1 VVDHFETSRVRKDGT
16 VIDVSVSVSPIRDA
30 TGAVVGASTVA
41 RDMTEHNH
49 AAAERSELVSR
60 LAAIVE
66 SSDDAIIGKTLDGI
80 VTSWNPGAERMY
92 GYTAQEMV
100 GRSVATIFPPD
111 RVGELGPILDQLRR
125 GEVVDHFETSRVR
138 KDGTVIDV
146 SVSVSPIRDAT
157 GAVVGASTVAR
168 DITERNRIAAE
179 RSGMELRLRQA
190 ERLETVGLLA
200 AGIAHDFNNLLGAIL
215 GYAALVAAATAGD
228 PEIRADAEKIQ
239 ALARRAGRVTREL
252 LIFSQRELTQPEPV
266 DLDAIVRDVRELLSV
281 SIGSGIELRL
291 ELPGNVPAVMADRG
305 QVEQVLLN
313 LAFNARDAMPGGGI
327 LTMGTSLVELGGDD
341 DALNPDASPGRYV
354 KLSVSDTGTGMTAA
368 VAARVLEPFFTTKP
382 EGLGTGLG
390 LSTVQNIVSRAGGS
404 LRVDPGEGTGSGFR
418 IYFPAMGGPAVPS
431 APENDEPA
439 ARGNG
444 EKILVVDDEPAVR
457 EVVSR
462 ILRRNGYTTLEAGT
476 GQQAL
481 TLASSHEIQLLLT
494 DSVMPGMS
502 GAGLAKL
509 LVGLKPGLPV
519 LHMSGFN
526 AGVLSPERVSSG
538 ELAFI
543 QKPFTAEALLAKVR
557 GTLGNSQLSKAAAP

>member
-1 VVDHFETSRVRKDGT
+1 MDEDAGLANSRQG
-16 VIDVSVSVSPIRDA
+16 
-30 TGAVVGASTVA
+30 
-41 RDMTEHNH
+41 
-49 AAAERSELVSR
+49 ELVSR

-80 VTSWNPGAERMY
+80 VTSWNPGAARMY

-100 GRSVATIFPPD
+100 GSSVSRLFPLD
-111 RVGELGPILDQLRR
+111 RAGELAPILDRLRR
-125 GEVVDHFETSRVR
+125 GELIDHFETNRVR

-157 GAVVGASTVAR
+157 GVVVGAATVAR
-168 DITERNRIAAE
+168 DVTERNRAAAE
-179 RSGMELRLRQA
+179 RSGMESRLRQA

-200 AGIAHDFNNLLGAIL
+200 GGIAHDFNNLLGAIL
-215 GYAALVAAATAGD
+215 GYASLVAAATAGD
-228 PEIRADAEKIQ
+228 PEVRADAEKIQ
-239 ALARRAGRVTREL
+239 AMARRAGRLTRQL

-266 DLDAIVRDVRELLSV
+266 DLNTIVRDVRELLSV

-291 ELPGNVPAVMADRG
+291 ELAGSVPTVLADRG

-313 LAFNARDAMPGGGI
+313 LALNARDAMPGGGI
-327 LTMGTSLVELGGDD
+327 LTMGTSLAELGEGD

-354 KLSVSDTGTGMTAA
+354 ELSVSDTGTGMSAE
-368 VAARVLEPFFTTKP
+368 VAGRILEPFFTTKP

-390 LSTVQNIVSRAGGS
+390 LSTVHNIVTKAGGS

-418 IYFPAMGGPAVPS
+418 LYFPATGGSAAVPS
-431 APENDEPA
+431 APRNAVSA

-462 ILRRNGYTTLEAGT
+462 ILRRNGYAALEASS

-543 QKPFTAEALLAKVR
+543 QKPFTAEELLAKVR
-557 GTLGNSQLSKAAAP
+557 AALGNSALV

>member
-1 VVDHFETSRVRKDGT
+1 MDQNAGLANSGLDELASRLAAIVESSDDAVIGKTLDGIVTSWNPGAERMYGYTASEMVGSSVSRLFPPDRAGELAPILDQLGRGEQVDHFETRRVCKDRT

-41 RDMTEHNH
+41 RD
-49 AAAERSELVSR
+49 V
-60 LAAIVE
+60 
-66 SSDDAIIGKTLDGI
+66 
-80 VTSWNPGAERMY
+80 
-92 GYTAQEMV
+92 
-100 GRSVATIFPPD
+100 
-111 RVGELGPILDQLRR
+111 
-125 GEVVDHFETSRVR
+125 
-138 KDGTVIDV
+138 
-146 SVSVSPIRDAT
+146 
-157 GAVVGASTVAR
+157 
-168 DITERNRIAAE
+168 TERNRAAVAD

-200 AGIAHDFNNLLGAIL
+200 GAIAHDFNNLLGAIL
-215 GYAALVAAATAGD
+215 GYATLVAAATAGD

-239 ALARRAGRVTREL
+239 ALARRAGRVSRQL
-252 LIFSQRELTQPEPV
+252 LIFSQRELIQPEPV
-266 DLDAIVRDVRELLSV
+266 DLNAIVRDVQDLLSV

-291 ELPGNVPAVMADRG
+291 ELAGSVPAVLADRG

-313 LAFNARDAMPGGGI
+313 LAFNARDAMPEGGV
-327 LTMGTSLVELGGDD
+327 LTMGTSLVELGEDD
-341 DALNPDASPGRYV
+341 DALEPDASPGWYV
-354 KLSVSDTGTGMTAA
+354 ELAVRDTGTGISAE
-368 VAARVLEPFFTTKP
+368 VAGRILEPFFTTKP

-390 LSTVQNIVSRAGGS
+390 LTTVHDIVTRAGGS

-418 IYFPAMGGPAVPS
+418 IYLPATGGPAVSS
-431 APENDEPA
+431 APKNAVPA

-462 ILRRNGYTTLEAGT
+462 ILRRNGYAALEAST

-509 LVGLKPGLPV
+509 IVGLKPGLPV

-526 AGVLSPERVSSG
+526 AGVLSAERVSSG

-557 GTLGNSQLSKAAAP
+557 ASLGNSAPV